1 MSDEQLQPDWNPDIS
16 EFIRWVKDKSVT
28 GTLGPVPAVNHPFM
42 PLPRLETYLKDG
54 KRTRVLL
61 QALFP
66 NGDLPVEPEEVWRH
80 CIKVFSI
87 LLLIGKGHFIQHF
100 VQHEQLWDSK
110 LPLLP
115 TPSHFP
121 LATGNNQFFEAFFKQ
136 QWHFCPFTFHH
147 NEINTHLEKECIL
160 PIVHKEQLGDGG
172 SALTY
177 KIKLHPAY
185 DDLTGPTDIRR
196 VWMNLLAQSAMLL

>member
-1 MSDEQLQPDWNPDIS
+1 MSNEPLQPDWNPDIS

-54 KRTRVLL
+54 NKTRILL

-66 NGDLPVEPEEVWRH
+66 NGDSPVEPEEVWRN

-87 LLLIGKGHFIQHF
+87 LLLIGKGSFIQHF
-100 VQHEQLWDSK
+100 VQHDQLWDSK
-110 LPLLP
+110 LPFLSSP
-115 TPSHFP
+115 HHFP
-121 LATGNNQFFEAFFKQ
+121 PATGNDQFFVAFFKQ
-136 QWHFCPFTFHH
+136 QWHFCPYLFRH
-147 NEINTHLEKECIL
+147 NEIHAHLEKECIL
-160 PIVHKEQLGDGG
+160 PIVHKEQLGYGG

-196 VWMNLLAQSAMLL
+196 VWMSPLAWFTVLW